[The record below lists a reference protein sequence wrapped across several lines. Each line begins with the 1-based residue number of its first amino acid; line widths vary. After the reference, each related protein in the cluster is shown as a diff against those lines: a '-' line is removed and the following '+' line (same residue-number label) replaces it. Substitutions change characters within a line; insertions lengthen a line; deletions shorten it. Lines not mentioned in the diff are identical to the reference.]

1 MAKEKL
7 TQSEIDGVQYRRAK
21 LWQIILVACNA
32 LNGMAIYSLIGQAS
46 YAASIGFGISTLLV
60 GGLLTFTRIFDAI
73 TDPLLAFLYDRVNT
87 PFGKIRPLMLLGWLI
102 QSLGIMCMFSWT
114 ASKGFGVGM
123 FLITYM
129 VYVIGYTIVNMTAQT
144 LPALLTNDPRQRP
157 TVGVWQTV
165 FNYLVP
171 MAFTIILNTKL
182 LPKYGEVTMTEAG
195 GYAVNYSQA
204 YLTAAAIF
212 TVLVSLVG
220 VILCCVGISAY
231 DKPENFRGTNKS
243 AERLKWKDMWAV
255 LSKNKPLQAYI
266 ISASSDKIAQQAG
279 STAIVGTML
288 SGILIGNM
296 TIATYLSVG
305 GMLPSIIFAILGA
318 RYCGKHGNKEAIVN
332 WAKYCIYANI
342 VMIAFFT
349 VTWFTVGTGTIAG
362 FGITMIIYILLTLV
376 CNGFMMAGTTANTAF
391 MADIIDYEL
400 DRSGKYIP
408 AVVSGTYSLVDK
420 IVSSFSALIATGCV
434 ALIGYTATMPQ
445 PGDTPTGAIFAVTM
459 FLRYGLAIL
468 GWICTLLAMRTCR
481 LGKSEMVEVQKRI
494 EDKKAEAQ
502 AELFEE
508 ELHKG
513 DPENA

>member
-1 MAKEKL
+1 MAKEKI

-21 LWQIILVACNA
+21 LWQIILIAFNA
-32 LNGMAIYSLIGQAS
+32 LNGMAVYILIGQAS

-60 GGLLTFTRIFDAI
+60 GGLLTFTRIFDAV

-87 PFGKIRPLMLLGWLI
+87 RWGKVRPLMLLGWAI
-102 QSLGIMCMFSWT
+102 QSLGIMAMFSWT

-144 LPALLTNDPRQRP
+144 LPALLTNDPKQRP

-165 FNYLVP
+165 FNYIVP
-171 MAFTIILNTKL
+171 MAFTIVLNTVL
-182 LPKYGEVTMTEAG
+182 LPRHGGE
-195 GYAVNYSQA
+195 YNQA
-204 YLTAAAIF
+204 YLTAAATV
-212 TVLVSLVG
+212 TVLVALVG
-220 VILCCVGISAY
+220 VLLVCVGVSAY
-231 DKPENFRGTNKS
+231 DKPEFFKGTNKTE
-243 AERLKWKDMWAV
+243 ERLKFRDMWAV

-279 STAIVGTML
+279 SAAIVGTML

-305 GMLPSIIFAILGA
+305 GMLPSIIFAIIGA
-318 RYCGKHGNKEAIVN
+318 KYCGRHGNKEAIVN
-332 WAKYCIYANI
+332 WAKYCIYANL
-342 VMIAFFT
+342 VMIAFFA
-349 VTWFTVGTGTIAG
+349 VTWFTVGTHSIAHLG
-362 FGITMIIYILLTLV
+362 VTMILYILLTLV

-420 IVSSFSALIATGCV
+420 IVSSFSALIATACV
-434 ALIGYTATMPQ
+434 ALIGYTTTMPQ
-445 PGDTPTGAIFAVTM
+445 PSDSPTGGIFWVTM

-468 GWICTLLAMRTCR
+468 GWLCTLWALRKCR
-481 LGKSEMVEVQKRI
+481 RGTAEMVEVQKRI
-494 EDKKAEAQ
+494 EDKKAEAK
-502 AELFEE
+502 AELIEK

-513 DPENA
+513 DPVDA

>member
-182 LPKYGEVTMTEAG
+182 LPKYGEITMTEAG

-305 GMLPSIIFAILGA
+305 GMLPSIIFAIIGA
-318 RYCGKHGNKEAIVN
+318 RYCGKHGNKESIVN
-332 WAKYCIYANI
+332 WAKYCIYANL
-342 VMIAFFT
+342 VMIAFFA
-349 VTWFTVGTGTIAG
+349 VTWYTVGTHTIAS

-445 PGDTPTGAIFAVTM
+445 PGDTPTGAIFGVTM

>member
-21 LWQIILVACNA
+21 LWQIILIAFNA
-32 LNGMAIYSLIGQAS
+32 LNGMAVYILIGQAS

-60 GGLLTFTRIFDAI
+60 GGLLTFTRIFDAV

-87 PFGKIRPLMLLGWLI
+87 RWGKVRPLMLLGWAI
-102 QSLGIMCMFSWT
+102 QSLGIMAMFSWT

-129 VYVIGYTIVNMTAQT
+129 IYVIGYTIVNMTAQT
-144 LPALLTNDPRQRP
+144 RPALLTNDPKQRP

-165 FNYLVP
+165 FNYIVP
-171 MAFTIILNTKL
+171 MAFTIVLNTVL
-182 LPKYGEVTMTEAG
+182 LPRHGGE
-195 GYAVNYSQA
+195 YNQA
-204 YLTAAAIF
+204 YLTAAATV
-212 TVLVSLVG
+212 TVLVALVG
-220 VILCCVGISAY
+220 VLLVCVGVSAY
-231 DKPENFRGTNKS
+231 DKPEFFKGTNKTE
-243 AERLKWKDMWAV
+243 ERLKFKDMWAV

-279 STAIVGTML
+279 SAAIVGTML

-305 GMLPSIIFAILGA
+305 GMLPSIIFAIIGA
-318 RYCGKHGNKEAIVN
+318 KYCGRHGNKESIVN
-332 WAKYCIYANI
+332 WAKYCIYANL
-342 VMIAFFT
+342 VMIAFFAI
-349 VTWFTVGTGTIAG
+349 TWYTVGTHSIAHLG
-362 FGITMIIYILLTLV
+362 VTMILYILLTLV

-391 MADIIDYEL
+391 MADIIDFEL

-420 IVSSFSALIATGCV
+420 IVSSFSALIATACV
-434 ALIGYTATMPQ
+434 ALIGYTTTMPQ
-445 PGDTPTGAIFAVTM
+445 PSDSPTGGIFWVTM

-468 GWICTLLAMRTCR
+468 GWLCTLWAMRGCN
-481 LGKSEMVEVQKRI
+481 LSKAEMVEVQKRI
-494 EDKKAEAQ
+494 ADRKAEAR
-502 AELFEE
+502 AELIEK
-508 ELHKG
+508 ELRKG
-513 DPENA
+513 DPANA